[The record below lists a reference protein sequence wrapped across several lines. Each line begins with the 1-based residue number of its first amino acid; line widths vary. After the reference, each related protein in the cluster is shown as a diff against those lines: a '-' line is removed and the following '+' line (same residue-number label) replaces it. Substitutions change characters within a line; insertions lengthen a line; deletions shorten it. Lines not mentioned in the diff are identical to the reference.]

1 MLILLRPKCN
11 CMRQRVLFI
20 AFLLICASPAMA
32 QRFLTDMMDTTTPIG
47 KGIYPIYGE
56 HDRLRFGGYMQPQ
69 FQYAESKGAKS
80 FSGGDFSPNSNNRFM
95 LRRGRIRIDY
105 LHNNEQ
111 GKPLAYFAFQF
122 DGNEKGVNIRDFW
135 GRFFENRWEVF
146 AVTTGMFAR
155 PMGFEVNYSS
165 SDRETPERGR
175 MSQTLMKTER
185 DLGAMLTFD
194 ARKKDHPLRWM
205 KLDIGVFNGQGLAGP
220 AEYDSHK
227 DIIGRLS
234 LKPRKLSKS
243 GIKLSASVS
252 GYYGGITSQSA
263 WIYTAEHNSG
273 VYKMV
278 GDSSVAN
285 IGKITP
291 RQYVGADMQLK
302 IPNRK
307 GFTEFRAEY
316 IRGLQTATA
325 NTSETPGSYPVS
337 SASAPLPL
345 YTRSFD
351 GAYFYFLQH
360 LGTDKHLAVVKF
372 DWYDPNK
379 ALSGKDVTAANGFTA
394 ADVRF
399 NTLGVGYMGF
409 LNTHVK
415 LFVYYDWVMNEQT
428 AIPGYTGDA
437 LDNLLTC
444 RVQYRF

>member
-1 MLILLRPKCN
+1 MLQK
-11 CMRQRVLFI
+11 VLFI
-20 AFLLICASPAMA
+20 AVFSLCFQTLRA
-32 QRFLTDMMDTTTPIG
+32 QRFLTDMMDTTTAIG

-80 FSGGDFSPNSNNRFM
+80 FSGGDFSPNANNRFM

-135 GRFFENRWEVF
+135 GRFFENKLEVF

-185 DLGAMLTFD
+185 DLGVMLTFD
-194 ARKKDHPLRWM
+194 ARKKEHLLRWM
-205 KLDIGVFNGQGLAGP
+205 KFDVGVFNGQGLAGP

-234 LKPRKLSKS
+234 LKPRKVSKG

-252 GYYGGITSQSA
+252 GYYGGITSLSS
-263 WIYTAEHNSG
+263 WIYTADNSTG
-273 VYKMV
+273 VYKMT
-278 GDSSVAN
+278 GDSTASN
-285 IGKITP
+285 IGKVTP
-291 RQYVGADMQLK
+291 RQYIGADCQIK

-307 GFTEFRAEY
+307 GFTELRAEY

-325 NTSETPGSYPVS
+325 SSSETPGSYPITS
-337 SASAPLPL
+337 SASVIQPL
-345 YTRSFD
+345 YTRTFD
-351 GAYFYFLQH
+351 GAYFYLLQH

-379 ALSGKDVTAANGFTA
+379 VVKGKDVTTANGFSA
-394 ADVRF
+394 ADIRF
-399 NTLGVGYMGF
+399 NTLGVGYMGYI
-409 LNTHVK
+409 NTHVK
-415 LFVYYDWVMNEQT
+415 LFVYYDWVMNEET
-428 AIPGYTGDA
+428 SIAGYAGDA
-437 LDNLLTC
+437 LDNLITC